1 MAWISSPSIAAFLGQ
16 ATVLWPHRSTASDG
30 TIGDASHA
38 NRRSDHNPDDYPGVV
53 DERDADRKREVHA
66 VDLTHDPLHGVDCE
80 RLSEQI
86 RQRVLAG
93 DEKRVAY
100 IIFAG
105 RIFNPDVSREW
116 RPYSGSN
123 PHDKHMHVSIRY
135 TNAAENDVSPW
146 FPPPPEPSAPAQ
158 ESAVL
163 RLILGGSMAVFLS
176 EADEER
182 AFIRHL
188 YLTHLGRP
196 PESFE
201 AVEWWRLELHAK
213 GGDMVMAGI
222 SDSDEALAFRAAR
235 RCA

>member
-1 MAWISSPSIAAFLGQ
+1 MGWTIAPSIKALLAQ
-16 ATVLWPHRSTASDG
+16 ATAAHPHRSTASDG
-30 TIGDASHA
+30 TIGDQSHA
-38 NRRSDHNPDDYPGVV
+38 GRKSDHNPDDYPGVV
-53 DERDADRKREVHA
+53 DERDSDRKREVHA
-66 VDLTHDPLHGVDCE
+66 ADLTHDPMHGVDCH
-80 RLSEQI
+80 RLAEQL
-86 RQRVLAG
+86 RQRILSG
-93 DEKRVAY
+93 EEKRVAY

-116 RPYSGSN
+116 RPYFGPN

-146 FPPPPEPSAPAQ
+146 FPAPPEPHAPAQ

-188 YLTHLGRP
+188 YLTHLGRA

-213 GGDMVMAGI
+213 GGDMVMAAI
-222 SDSDEALAFRAAR
+222 SDSDEAVAFRARTA
-235 RCA
+235 